1 MNSFLVIFAPV
12 LLACVAVSAIH
23 PYIVK
28 IAILKDIVD
37 HPNERKLQKSP
48 VPILGGVAVFFGICL
63 SMACLC
69 WLCDCEALFVIFS
82 GIMVMLYMGVM
93 DDILD
98 LSPRLRFVVQILTIC
113 LLIFIG
119 GFGLD
124 NLHGLWGVEALPFW
138 AVVPLTIFAGV
149 GIINALNLIDGV
161 NGLSTGYCM
170 MAAATFGAVFYLG
183 GGNQTIT
190 ILAMAVIG
198 SLLPFFLHNVFG
210 NESKMFIGDGGTLV
224 MGLVMSV
231 FVMKIVQSEGVTQ
244 LLDGQGFS
252 SIAFTLAVL
261 AIPVFDT
268 LRVMSTRI
276 LRGQSPFQ
284 PDKTHLHHLFIE
296 LGCSHIMTTLTIL
309 LLNICIIVLW
319 WLLGHMGASF
329 EVQVFGVA
337 LAALLCTT
345 GVYATFRVIQRS
357 SPATFEA
364 IKQFT
369 HKVRV
374 SREGTFL
381 TLQKWIDKI

>member
-124 NLHGLWGVEALPFW
+124 NLHGLWGVEALPFL
-138 AVVPLTIFAGV
+138 VMVPLTIFAGV

-161 NGLSTGYCM
+161 NG
-170 MAAATFGAVFYLG
+170 
-183 GGNQTIT
+183 
-190 ILAMAVIG
+190 
-198 SLLPFFLHNVFG
+198 
-210 NESKMFIGDGGTLV
+210 
-224 MGLVMSV
+224 
-231 FVMKIVQSEGVTQ
+231 
-244 LLDGQGFS
+244 
-252 SIAFTLAVL
+252 
-261 AIPVFDT
+261 
-268 LRVMSTRI
+268 
-276 LRGQSPFQ
+276 
-284 PDKTHLHHLFIE
+284 
-296 LGCSHIMTTLTIL
+296 
-309 LLNICIIVLW
+309 
-319 WLLGHMGASF
+319 
-329 EVQVFGVA
+329 
-337 LAALLCTT
+337 
-345 GVYATFRVIQRS
+345 
-357 SPATFEA
+357 
-364 IKQFT
+364 
-369 HKVRV
+369 
-374 SREGTFL
+374 
-381 TLQKWIDKI
+381 